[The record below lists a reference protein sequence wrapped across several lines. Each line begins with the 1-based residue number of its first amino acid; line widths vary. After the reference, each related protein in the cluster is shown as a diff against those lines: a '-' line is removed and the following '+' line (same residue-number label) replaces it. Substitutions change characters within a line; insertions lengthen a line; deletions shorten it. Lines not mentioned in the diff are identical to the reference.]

1 MDIITL
7 YYLVFLAFGLSKNH
21 TGGVNKWLIFY
32 LFPDFGNAGCR
43 QGCRVV
49 VKNS

>member
-21 TGGVNKWLIFY
+21 TGGGKQMVNFLY
-32 LFPDFGNAGCR
+32 FP
-43 QGCRVV
+43 
-49 VKNS
+49 